1 MDEKELKTMIESI
14 LSDMVNEKEDKA
26 TENTPVAPAENK
38 KPAAAPSDVE
48 EGELPDITE
57 INLRKQLLV
66 PNPEDREGYL
76 RMKANT
82 PARIGI
88 GRTGTR
94 YLTSTSLRF
103 RADHAAAQDA
113 VFSDVDPEL
122 VKEMGFVSTQTIC
135 QSKDEFLTRP
145 DHGRKFDD
153 ENIKKIKDN
162 TKAHP
167 TVQLVVGDG
176 LSSAAV
182 ESNIKNVIPAI
193 KQGLKTHQLDFDE
206 VIYVK
211 YCRVPAMDVIGEVTD
226 ADVVCLLVGER
237 PGLVTAESMSAYIA
251 YKPTVGMP
259 EARRTVVSNI
269 HDGGTPAV
277 EAGAYVAD
285 IIKKMVDY
293 KASGMDLRKAEK
305 KEN

>member
-1 MDEKELKTMIESI
+1 MDEQELKSMVESI
-14 LSDMVNEKEDKA
+14 LSDMVNEKEAHKA
-26 TENTPVAPAENK
+26 DPATPAEK
-38 KPAAAPSDVE
+38 EQKTAQTTPSQVE
-48 EGELPDITE
+48 DGEIPDITD
-57 INLRKQLLV
+57 IDIRKQLLV
-66 PNPEDREGYL
+66 PHPKDREGYL

-88 GRTGTR
+88 WRTGTR

-122 VKEMGFVSTQTIC
+122 VKQMGFVAIQTIC

-153 ENIKKIKDN
+153 ENIQKIKEN

-167 TVQLVVGDG
+167 TVQLMVGDG
-176 LSSAAV
+176 LSSAAI
-182 ESNIKNVIPAI
+182 ESNIKDVIPAI
-193 KQGLKTHQLDFDE
+193 KQGLQTHHLDFDE
-206 VIYVK
+206 VIFVK
-211 YCRVPAMDVIGEVTD
+211 YCRVPAMDVIGEITD

-269 HDGGTPAV
+269 HNGGTPAV

-305 KEN
+305 NGK